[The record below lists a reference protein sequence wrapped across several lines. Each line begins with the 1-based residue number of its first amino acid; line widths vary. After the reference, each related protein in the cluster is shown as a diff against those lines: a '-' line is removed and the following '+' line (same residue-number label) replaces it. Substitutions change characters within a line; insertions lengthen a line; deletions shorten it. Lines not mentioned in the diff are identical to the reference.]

1 MFVPNF
7 IFLLFIY
14 FLFLLSTYF
23 LFLFFYLI
31 SISVFYLF
39 SISAFYLFSVFVICD
54 FLFAIFYLIQ
64 LKNGLIVWFDVV
76 KIVRFSVNLML
87 SSHEQTKASDKK
99 IKYKSKSAFQAQFTT
114 FENAQEKTF
123 GIEYFMES
131 NDMQL
136 HVHQVN
142 SISISITEKLNFQ
155 CNRNCS
161 LTNLTS

>member
-7 IFLLFIY
+7 LFLFFIY
-14 FLFLLSTYF
+14 FLFLLFIYS
-23 LFLFFYLI
+23 LFLW
-31 SISVFYLF
+31 
-39 SISAFYLFSVFVICD
+39 FVICD

-87 SSHEQTKASDKK
+87 SSHEQTKASDNK

-114 FENAQEKTF
+114 LENAQQQTF
-123 GIEYFMES
+123 GIYYLKES

-136 HVHQVN
+136 HVHQLN
-142 SISISITEKLNFQ
+142 SISITGKLNFQ